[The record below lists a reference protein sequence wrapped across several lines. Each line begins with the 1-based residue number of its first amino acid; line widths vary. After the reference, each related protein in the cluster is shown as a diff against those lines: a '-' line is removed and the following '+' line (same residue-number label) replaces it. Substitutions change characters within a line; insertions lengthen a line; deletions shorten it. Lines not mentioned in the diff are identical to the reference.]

1 MECSLKNVPLRLFRD
16 YLSSKGL
23 KIIRTKGGHE
33 IWGGQLL
40 LRPIVL
46 QTHIDPIPEFI
57 IRNSL
62 RNLKTTSEDF
72 INFCNNK

>member
-1 MECSLKNVPLRLFRD
+1 MGAQHLKNVDLKLFKKFLE
-16 YLSSKGL
+16 YQGC

-33 IWGGQLL
+33 IWSRKDL

-57 IRNSL
+57 VKN
-62 RNLKTTSEDF
+62 NLKLLGCSKEDF
-72 INFCNNK
+72 HNWIIN